1 MAWSTCRRAV
11 PPMQVPGGARQID
24 SEHGRS
30 SKRLKAAL
38 LFSPVTPWV
47 RPAIAASTVSQP
59 RSGVPWLR
67 LRARGIGGERRAG
80 SCGLEKERHAAL
92 TTLPPPSCLGGGGTA
107 DHRDHLRRA
116 GRAGRGKSYAYY
128 VHTNTHTTPHVLVI
142 LPCLRMQGP
151 NILVPPIPSSSSS
164 ILPLPPSSSISLIS
178 ISLPKGLQDHDDR
191 LPSSLIAVILH
202 PLPPS
207 PPPLSLSLPLSFS
220 FTSSPTLT
228 SPHLSSPLRRPP
240 PPPTSPIPPP
250 PTTRLSRLIIN
261 FQLHHLPAALLYP

>member
-92 TTLPPPSCLGGGGTA
+92 TTLPPPSCLGGEVRQTIETTSVALVG
-107 DHRDHLRRA
+107 RDGANH
-116 GRAGRGKSYAYY
+116 
-128 VHTNTHTTPHVLVI
+128 THTMCTPIHTPHHM
-142 LPCLRMQGP
+142 CW
-151 NILVPPIPSSSSS
+151 
-164 ILPLPPSSSISLIS
+164 
-178 ISLPKGLQDHDDR
+178 
-191 LPSSLIAVILH
+191 
-202 PLPPS
+202 
-207 PPPLSLSLPLSFS
+207 
-220 FTSSPTLT
+220 
-228 SPHLSSPLRRPP
+228 
-240 PPPTSPIPPP
+240 
-250 PTTRLSRLIIN
+250 
-261 FQLHHLPAALLYP
+261 LYFHA